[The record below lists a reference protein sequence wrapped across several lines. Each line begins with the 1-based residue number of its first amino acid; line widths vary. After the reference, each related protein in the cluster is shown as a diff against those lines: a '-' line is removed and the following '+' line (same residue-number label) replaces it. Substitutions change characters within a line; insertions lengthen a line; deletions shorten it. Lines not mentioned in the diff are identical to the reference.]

1 MSELNI
7 SAMEA
12 IIVEHAGPMG
22 KFVIKKTLADLDIS
36 PTAQDRES
44 ANKLIDTVLKRCIFD
59 TDKWVPVKKQILTAW
74 GM

>member
-1 MSELNI
+1 MSEMNI
-7 SAMEA
+7 LAMEA

-22 KFVIKKTLADLDIS
+22 KFVIKKAIADLGIS

-59 TDKWVPVKKQILTAW
+59 TGKWGSVKKQILMAW